1 MVWEHLCL
9 YRSPFMKKELEQK
22 DVVEGFAYLK
32 EILEDHINF
41 ETKYKSKLILIMAEK
56 LEQTGYPQKRLLKN
70 LLKNLLAVYPNNT
83 YDDLFRKDSRNQLE
97 LPHKKRQMRLVLKIN
112 WHQQGLVLIPYLK
125 NQNNN

>member
-1 MVWEHLCL
+1 LGTPLSISKSIYEKRIGTKGCC
-9 YRSPFMKKELEQK
+9 RRFCIS
-22 DVVEGFAYLK
+22 K
-32 EILEDHINF
+32 EILDDHINF

-97 LPHKKRQMRLVLKIN
+97 LPHKKRQMMLVLKIN

>member
-1 MVWEHLCL
+1 
-9 YRSPFMKKELEQK
+9 
-22 DVVEGFAYLK
+22 
-32 EILEDHINF
+32 
-41 ETKYKSKLILIMAEK
+41 MAEK